1 MRKKIITF
9 LYHEVVDDI
18 SKSGFQNLGAL
29 PYKHNKS
36 HFLSDLDIIMSNF
49 SGTELVT
56 NIDFNDKEN
65 NLILT
70 FDDGGVSALLIANI
84 LKERNLIGHF
94 FITTS
99 MIGKDFF
106 LNVDQII
113 KIRKM
118 GHIIG
123 SHSHSHPNIF
133 RDISYNQKVFEWAK
147 SKNILEEILNEEII
161 CASIP
166 GGDMDKDSIKAAA
179 EAGIKYLFTS
189 EPTFFVDRKFGVAIF
204 GRVYPKNTTDQK
216 KIKEWSIGKGYF
228 KSLLVMKIKEFIRI
242 KFRFIYKLYLK
253 YTETKFNV

>member
-1 MRKKIITF
+1 MKKKIITF

-29 PYKHNKS
+29 PYKHNIS

-49 SGTELVT
+49 SRTELVT

-70 FDDGGVSALLIANI
+70 FDDGGVSALSIANI

-99 MIGKDFF
+99 MIGSDFF

-189 EPTFFVDRKFGVAIF
+189 EPTFFVDREFGVSIF
-204 GRVYPKNTTDQK
+204 GRVCPKNTTDQK

-228 KSLLVMKIKEFIRI
+228 RSLLVRNIKEFIRI